1 MKNKRERVLTVCLDG
16 SHQFSVEIRE
26 TEHFIARSQTG
37 FYDELTV
44 KLFCKFLNLLPVPS
58 HMNEMRIKKVVLCH
72 VNVVKGE
79 IKELDFFKD

>member
-58 HMNEMRIKKVVLCH
+58 HERNAYKESCFVPHC
-72 VNVVKGE
+72 NVVKGE

>member
-16 SHQFSVEIRE
+16 SHQFAVEIRE

-72 VNVVKGE
+72 VV
-79 IKELDFFKD
+79 IL